1 MAKQRW
7 RQTPDKAGEPLARPP
22 LPAGAGRRKRWQNKP
37 DAAKGPTDRRALRAF
52 LALFSLTMVVALIVL
67 LVWMILPPARPHL
80 TVVAAEYRNSLLDPN
95 AFALA
100 DANAL
105 LARIDVFARS
115 VSSAPNFDRAGLAQQ
130 IENVKSI
137 EPRRAWFF
145 GEPTVAV
152 VYVNAMGF
160 ALWEGASDGGRAV
173 PYIAPMDFKVPAKQ
187 TSQAGEMFPVGDILR
202 NLLDAKA
209 DRRILVLDCQRMDSL
224 WQIGVL
230 ENNFVA
236 AVQKEIQALAQSVDP
251 KRLDGLYV
259 LASCSEGEVAWPDRQ
274 VGRSVFAH
282 FFLEGL
288 SGAADENHDD
298 RVTFGELVRYTRDQ
312 VRNWSRNRADVQ
324 TPVLLFPVD
333 PAAAAAA
340 DSLRIASVRPSWL
353 PSYFSPAS
361 SDAARPQ
368 PAPADDKFL
377 VELEAQ
383 WEQYFRLA
391 DYSPRPWRI
400 APVAWRLLGE
410 TLRDAEEFYRAGDL
424 HIAKRRLLDAD
435 GRRRDVV
442 DRIDALHADT
452 GFSIPLAQFV
462 RDANRKFEDQ
472 SPRSADAPYRRLL
485 DDLIQNRDFGG
496 FLSRSAAEGDADV
509 VPVEAYLAMQF
520 HQGRVADV
528 EGGPSAEP
536 VRESAARLVR
546 LRRGAEQAPFEA
558 GVFAPQVHYWIRPR
572 MDRADLA
579 RRLLEDEFLAEG
591 EGKQRFRVGPERTP
605 EASEGALEAEYADVA
620 RDARVLADAQDA
632 REAALADLPNLVR
645 FAARRPWT
653 GWRQTSFQDGFEA
666 DFDALLEALARLNAR
681 LLAGPATQSPDE
693 IPNQIAAIKAEAEQ
707 IRKSRSAI
715 QQRFETEIRELG
727 RTGDNPQIQSVWRR
741 ISDLMLAP
749 TAVQSPDPAR
759 RPKDSARLRVNL
771 LRRVCQPVVQTG
783 GAGASAAGEVAATV
797 ETASAEKRLE
807 RAQRL
812 ARIARAFFQT
822 AIGQDHPLMQDKRAQ
837 SSQNV
842 DEIGRIV
849 GDWNRE
855 ARFLAV
861 EKDVDASNRSEMFQA
876 DAAVRLVD
884 ASLSRVDLKSRDY
897 QLRRYDL
904 AYFFDW
910 QANRHLDDFWAGR
923 DTDRRHYF
931 QRAGEA
937 LLRQARDVHP
947 SPEARQSAFPS
958 TEKTLARRIELAN
971 GKGGA
976 NLSPQAAQF
985 AGDTGIE
992 IAKIEPALLEFR
1004 LAEDETVRAQ
1014 VHKAADLPAGE
1025 AFLAGN
1031 VVPDHRSWIRVENGR
1046 SLGEFRVTRD
1056 SNRPSASAG
1065 PAAFDATLFF
1075 RGHKRLARAAVSLED
1090 AVLGPTVVYADD
1102 RGDLAEFT
1110 VRGVERQG
1118 VKLLLVLD
1126 CSDSMKQ
1133 VDPIS
1138 RKRRIDI
1145 LKDVLR
1151 DLSKDLEKD
1160 NIEIGVRLFGSEH
1173 YNRDIEDIRAAHTD
1187 SVRVLDVGPLDV
1199 AAFNRVVDEKVRHKG
1214 FTPLFYALLQA
1225 VGDFDGVRGDRQIV
1239 VISDGGD
1246 STQLT
1251 LAELRKNGIQAEEFT
1266 REMVERRYAGA
1277 NIPIHT
1283 IGFQLGEGDATI
1295 KKDLKA
1301 LSDATQGTSHLA
1313 QDSRSLL
1320 AEIKRIARYRY
1331 QARRGGESGES
1342 VPEPPENLTTIR
1354 KPHELNPGRSARYDV
1369 VVADGQNRPKAS
1381 KNILVR
1387 RGDEH
1392 HLELEGDRLE
1402 YDQSKLRERHD
1413 VREQGGVE
1421 LHLKTFVPR
1430 YEEKR
1435 VHLDL
1440 EFALYK
1446 PADPAWDVQ
1455 TVHVFVTPKGREED
1469 RYACHLF
1476 EPNIAGLHYPGYR
1489 IELRDWPQGAS
1500 SAELSV
1506 SWDDEPLKNPISIDA
1521 RPGER
1526 LALEQNIAAGSFQ
1539 ILTAPSRRP
1548 GTTKYS
1554 IRIDF
1559 QEYLRKNTSSSRES
1573 IQEWFIRAGGFRVR
1587 EARQVYG
1594 VQSGIY
1600 QAEMVVEAAS
1610 GQIDKLQLYHF
1621 DPKAAANTTVKIGF
1635 RIPIASGASNN

>member
-7 RQTPDKAGEPLARPP
+7 RQTPDRAGEPLARTP
-22 LPAGAGRRKRWQNKP
+22 LPAGAGRRKRWQYKP
-37 DAAKGPTDRRALRAF
+37 DGPKGPFDRRALRAF

-80 TVVAAEYRNSLLDPN
+80 TVVSAEYRNSLLDPN

-105 LARIDVFARS
+105 LARTDVFARS
-115 VSSAPNFDRAGLAQQ
+115 VSSAPNFDRAGMAKQ
-130 IENVKSI
+130 IENVRNV

-160 ALWEGASDGGRAV
+160 ALWEGASEGGRAV
-173 PYIAPMDFKVPAKQ
+173 PYIAPMDFKIPAKEK
-187 TSQAGEMFPVGDILR
+187 SQAGEMFPVGDLLR
-202 NLLDAKA
+202 NLLDARA
-209 DRRILVLDCQRMDSL
+209 DRKILVLDCQRMDGL

-230 ENNFVA
+230 ENRFVD
-236 AVQKEIQALAQSVDP
+236 AVRREIQALAQTVDP

-259 LASCSEGEVAWPDRQ
+259 LASCSEGEVAWPDRR

-288 SGAADENHDD
+288 SGAADQNHDD

-333 PAAAAAA
+333 PSAAAAA
-340 DSLRIASVRPSWL
+340 DSLRLASVRPSWL
-353 PSYFSPAS
+353 PSYFSPES
-361 SDAARPQ
+361 SDAVRPQ
-368 PAPADDKFL
+368 PAPTDDKFL
-377 VELEAQ
+377 DELETQ

-391 DYSPRPWRI
+391 EYSPRPWRV

-410 TLRDAEEFYRAGDL
+410 TLRDAEEFYRAADL
-424 HIAKRRLLDAD
+424 HTAKRRLLDAD

-472 SPRSADAPYRRLL
+472 SPRSNDAPYRKLL
-485 DDLIQNRDFGG
+485 DDLVQNRDFDA
-496 FLSRSAAEGDADV
+496 FLSRCAAEGDADV

-520 HQGRVADV
+520 HQERLAKVDADA
-528 EGGPSAEP
+528 GADA

-546 LRRGAEQAPFEA
+546 LRRSAEQAPFEA

-572 MDRADLA
+572 MDRADPA
-579 RRLLEDEFLAEG
+579 RRLLEDRFLAEG
-591 EGKQRFRVGPERTP
+591 RLKQKVRVGPERTP
-605 EASEGALEAEYADVA
+605 ESSEGALEAEYADVA

-632 REAALADLPNLVR
+632 REAALADLPNFVR

-653 GWRQTSFQDGFEA
+653 GWRRTSFQDDFQA

-681 LLAGPATQSPDE
+681 LLAGPANQSPDE
-693 IPNQIAAIKAEAEQ
+693 IPNQIAAIKADAEQ
-707 IRKSRSAI
+707 LRKRHASI

-727 RTGDNPQIQSVWRR
+727 ATADGPQIQSVWRR
-741 ISDLMLAP
+741 ISDLMLVP

-771 LRRVCQPVVQTG
+771 LRRVCLPVVQTG
-783 GAGASAAGEVAATV
+783 AAAASAPGEVAATV
-797 ETASAEKRLE
+797 EAASDEERIE

-812 ARIARAFFQT
+812 VRIARAFFQV
-822 AIGQDHPLMQDKRAQ
+822 AIGQDHPMMQDKRAQ
-837 SSQNV
+837 SSRNV

-861 EKDVDASNRSEMFQA
+861 EKDVDPADRREMFQA

-910 QANRHLDDFWAGR
+910 HANRCLDDFWAGR
-923 DTDRRHYF
+923 DTDRQHYF
-931 QRAGEA
+931 QRAGEV

-947 SPEARQSAFPS
+947 SPDARQSAFPL
-958 TEKTLARRIELAN
+958 TAKTLARRIELAN

-976 NLSPQAAQF
+976 NLSPQAAQY
-985 AGDTGIE
+985 AGDTGVE
-992 IAKIEPALLEFR
+992 IAEIEPERLEFR
-1004 LAEDETVRAQ
+1004 LADVETVLARI
-1014 VHKAADLPAGE
+1014 HKAADLPAGE
-1025 AFLAGN
+1025 AFLAGA
-1031 VVPDHRSWIRVENGR
+1031 VVPDHPPSIRVENGR
-1046 SLGEFRVTRD
+1046 ALGEFRVTRD
-1056 SNRPSASAG
+1056 PNRPPSSSG
-1065 PAAFDATLFF
+1065 PAAFEALLYF

-1090 AVLGPTVVYADD
+1090 AVLGPAVEYSDD
-1102 RGDLAEFT
+1102 RGDLAQFS

-1118 VKLLLVLD
+1118 LKLLLVLD
-1126 CSDSMKQ
+1126 CSESMKQ
-1133 VDPIS
+1133 IDPAS
-1138 RKRRIDI
+1138 QKPRIDI

-1151 DLSKDLEKD
+1151 DLCKELEKD
-1160 NIEIGVRLFGSEH
+1160 NIEIGVRLFGSQY
-1173 YNRDIEDIRAAHTD
+1173 YNRDVDDVRKAHTD
-1187 SVRVLDVGPLDV
+1187 SIRVLDVAPLNV
-1199 AAFNRVVDEKVRHKG
+1199 REFTRIVDEKVHHKG
-1214 FTPLFYALLQA
+1214 FTPLYYALLQA
-1225 VGDFDGVRGDRQIV
+1225 AGDFEGVRGDRQIIV
-1239 VISDGGD
+1239 VSDGAD
-1246 STQLT
+1246 STQIT
-1251 LAELRKNGIQAEEFT
+1251 LAELKKKGIPAEEFT
-1266 REMVERRYAGA
+1266 REMVERRFAGA
-1277 NIPIHT
+1277 NIPIHA
-1283 IGFQLGEGDATI
+1283 IGFLLDEKDATI
-1295 KKDLKA
+1295 KRDLKA
-1301 LSDATQGTSHLA
+1301 LSDATQGAYFLA
-1313 QDSRSLL
+1313 QDARSLL
-1320 AEIKRIARYRY
+1320 TEIKRIARYRY
-1331 QARRGGESGES
+1331 QARRVGESGES
-1342 VPEPPENLTTIR
+1342 VPDPPENLTTLR
-1354 KPHELNPGRSARYDV
+1354 KLHDLNPGRSARYDV

-1387 RGDEH
+1387 RGDKH
-1392 HLELEGDRLE
+1392 DLELEGDRLE
-1402 YDQSKLRERHD
+1402 YDQSTLRERHD

-1430 YEEKR
+1430 YEDKR
-1435 VHLDL
+1435 VHLDV

-1455 TVHVFVTPKGREED
+1455 TVHVFVTPKGREEE

-1476 EPNIAGLHYPGYR
+1476 EPNIPGLHYPGYR
-1489 IELRDWPQGAS
+1489 IELRDWPPGAS
-1500 SAELSV
+1500 SAELAV
-1506 SWDDEPLKNPISIDA
+1506 SWDEAPLKNPIRIDA

-1526 LALEQNIAAGSFQ
+1526 LDLEQNIAAGGFQ
-1539 ILTAPSRRP
+1539 QLTAPDRLP

-1559 QEYLRKNTSSSRES
+1559 REHLKTNANLPREA
-1573 IQEWFIRAGGFRVR
+1573 IQEWFVRAGGFRVR
-1587 EARQVYG
+1587 QARQVYG

-1600 QAEMVVEAAS
+1600 LAEMVVEAAS

-1621 DPKAAANTTVKIGF
+1621 DPKAAADTTLKIGF
-1635 RIPIASGASNN
+1635 RVPIVSGAADN